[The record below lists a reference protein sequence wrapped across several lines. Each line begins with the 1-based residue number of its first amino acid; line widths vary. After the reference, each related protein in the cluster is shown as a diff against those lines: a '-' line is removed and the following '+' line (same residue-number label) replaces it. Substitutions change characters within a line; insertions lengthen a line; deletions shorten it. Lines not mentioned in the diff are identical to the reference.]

1 MHFARVR
8 TKEPGRL
15 ATDRADPAE
24 EQESLAAPVTRKAVR
39 QARPLLRHGA

>member
-15 ATDRADPAE
+15 ATDRAGPAK
-24 EQESLAAPVTRKAVR
+24 EQESLAAPVTLKAVR